1 MYTNKKES
9 SVRIGP
15 VSSRV
20 QNTESIIRLMKE
32 LQNDDALFFEMEPVE
47 VIEVHNDPT
56 TSTYPKL
63 KDGTPDFG
71 MVGSIMGR
79 YIQSETGD
87 NIDRLKTFKPMNP
100 LFNSTPVIGE
110 LVIGMEYLG
119 QRFYLPTLNLKGN
132 TTQSIIHNLSKGAF
146 KDTLD
151 SKQGKEIERKNDDD
165 LSTGKDFKKLKDTD
179 PRRLSVGDG
188 DFILQGRFGNAIRM
202 GSDIKND
209 KLESSNILLSTGLNK
224 EGEVGTKD
232 KIGEPITETP
242 DKDGSVLYLV
252 SKQPLDENNKL
263 TYTIGKESE
272 LVTELSTFED
282 SQVYIGSDRIILNT
296 KNNGDILLS
305 SNNNIGIASKTS
317 TVIES
322 PSVLVGGIDASH
334 PVAFGDV
341 VEEVFNK
348 VFSILEKGLLAP
360 TGPVQ
365 VVPGVADLTAAKTA
379 VGKMLSTI
387 HKTK

>member
-1 MYTNKKES
+1 
-9 SVRIGP
+9 
-15 VSSRV
+15 
-20 QNTESIIRLMKE
+20 
-32 LQNDDALFFEMEPVE
+32 
-47 VIEVHNDPT
+47 
-56 TSTYPKL
+56 
-63 KDGTPDFG
+63 
-71 MVGSIMGR
+71 
-79 YIQSETGD
+79 
-87 NIDRLKTFKPMNP
+87 
-100 LFNSTPVIGE
+100 
-110 LVIGMEYLG
+110 
-119 QRFYLPTLNLKGN
+119 
-132 TTQSIIHNLSKGAF
+132 
-146 KDTLD
+146 
-151 SKQGKEIERKNDDD
+151 
-165 LSTGKDFKKLKDTD
+165 
-179 PRRLSVGDG
+179 
-188 DFILQGRFGNAIRM
+188 M

-334 PVAFGDV
+334 PVAFGD
-341 VEEVFNK
+341 EVKIAFEK
-348 VFSILEKGLLAP
+348 VFAVLEKGLLAP

-365 VVPGVADLTAAKTA
+365 VVPGVADLAAAKAA